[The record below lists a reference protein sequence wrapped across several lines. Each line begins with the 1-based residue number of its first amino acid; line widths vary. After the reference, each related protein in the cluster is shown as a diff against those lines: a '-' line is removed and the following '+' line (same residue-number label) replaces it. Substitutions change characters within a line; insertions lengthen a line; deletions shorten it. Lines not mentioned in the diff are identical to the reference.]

1 METVQKKAAATC
13 SCSTYAGMI
22 SAAPEER
29 TADDMRFGGQG
40 IYKKGRKEAPGARS
54 VEELGWIT
62 SKLLERNTILKHGLL
77 CGADLEEAS
86 KRGPKR

>member
-1 METVQKKAAATC
+1 MQRLRMQKLGGGIVETVQKKAAVAC

-29 TADDMRFGGQG
+29 TVDDMRFGGQG

-62 SKLLERNTILKHGLL
+62 SKLLL
-77 CGADLEEAS
+77 
-86 KRGPKR
+86 PF